1 MVQME
6 KGIFRSVTGQ
16 RLDRRLWKGEGA
28 PKAVVQLVHGMAEHI
43 DRYDAPARA
52 LAEAGYVV
60 VGHTHLGHGPKAEV
74 KGHFGD
80 EHGWANLVADVHTL
94 RTQTQAYF
102 PGVPYFILGHSMG
115 SFVTRCYLIDHGE
128 GLAGAILSGT
138 GYFAP
143 ATVKAALA
151 AANLVCLFGG
161 AGKPSPLIDKLAFG
175 SSNKPFAPNR
185 TAFDWLSRAEDEVDR
200 YLADPFCGFLFTG
213 AGYRE
218 LFRGLN
224 RLNRL
229 GDLKR
234 MNPDMPVLF
243 FAGDHDPVGSMG
255 KGVKRV
261 ADQFRGA
268 GMKHVSV
275 RLYPDGRHEMFNELN
290 RQEVYDDVIAW
301 LDHQLEQ

>member
-1 MVQME
+1 MIEME

-161 AGKPSPLIDKLAFG
+161 AGKPSALIDKLAFG

-218 LFRGLN
+218 LFHGLN

-301 LDHQLEQ
+301 LDHQLGQ